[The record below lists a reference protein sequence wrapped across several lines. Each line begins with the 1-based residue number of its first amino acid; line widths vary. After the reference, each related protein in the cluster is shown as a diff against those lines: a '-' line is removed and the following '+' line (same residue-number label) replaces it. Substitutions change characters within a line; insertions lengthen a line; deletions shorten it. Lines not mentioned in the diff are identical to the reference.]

1 MYIIPAI
8 DLLDKKVVRLTGGRY
23 DSVTEYDVV
32 LEDILKQLN
41 SNGTD
46 FVQIIDLN
54 GAKGDFSQQAY
65 LLDLLKKSPLK
76 IQYGGGVRSIE
87 KVKELIDAGFHRI
100 IIGTKA
106 ITDEGFLKELSEE
119 ICGKNSCSDQV
130 VIAVDTLNGEL
141 MHSGWEKTSD
151 IKPIE
156 FIDKCVGLGYFRFI
170 CTDIG
175 NDGKLNGSNV
185 ELYKSFK
192 SQFPFVKLIA
202 QGGIT
207 TMDDIKALQD
217 AQLEAV
223 VLGKAIYE
231 NKISIE
237 EVKNWNLQA
246 LVSF

>member
-8 DLLDKKVVRLTGGRY
+8 DLLDKKIVRLTGGSY
-23 DSVTEYDVV
+23 DAVTSYEVN
-32 LEDILKQLN
+32 LEEILSQLN
-41 SNGTD
+41 YNGTD

-54 GAKGDFSQQAY
+54 GAKGDFSQQSY
-65 LLDLLKKSPLK
+65 LFDILHKSSLK

-87 KVKELIDAGFHRI
+87 KVKELIDAGFHRVV
-100 IIGTKA
+100 IGTKA
-106 ITDEGFLKELSEE
+106 ITDEGFLKELSQE

-141 MHSGWEKTSD
+141 MHSGWEKSSD

-156 FIDKCVGLGYFRFI
+156 FIDKCVGLGYFRFL

-175 NDGKLNGSNV
+175 NDGKLKGSNV
-185 ELYKSFK
+185 DLYKSFK
-192 SQFPFVKLIA
+192 SQFPFIKLIA

-207 TMDDIKALQD
+207 TMNDIKSLQTAD
-217 AQLEAV
+217 LEAV
-223 VLGKAIYE
+223 VVGKALYE

-237 EVKNWNLQA
+237 EVKQWNLQA
-246 LVSF
+246 LVNF

>member
-1 MYIIPAI
+1 MYIIPAV
-8 DLLDKKVVRLTGGRY
+8 DLLDRKVVRLTGGKY
-23 DSVTEYDVV
+23 DAVTEYNIKI
-32 LEDILKQLN
+32 EDMLLQLN

-54 GAKGDFSQQAY
+54 GAKGDFSQQTY
-65 LLDLLKKSPLK
+65 LFDLLNKSPLK

-106 ITDEGFLKELSEE
+106 ITDEGFLKELSQE

-130 VIAVDTLNGEL
+130 VIAVDTLKGEL
-141 MHSGWEKTSD
+141 MHSGWEKASD
-151 IKPIE
+151 IKPID
-156 FIDKCVGLGYFRFI
+156 FIDKCVSLGYFRFI

-175 NDGKLNGSNV
+175 NDGKLSGSDV

-192 SQFPFVKLIA
+192 SQFPFIKLIA
-202 QGGIT
+202 QGGIN
-207 TMDDIKALQD
+207 TMDQVKALQD
-217 AQLEAV
+217 AGLESV

-237 EVKNWNLQA
+237 EVKQWNLQA

>member
-1 MYIIPAI
+1 MYIIPAV
-8 DLLDKKVVRLTGGRY
+8 DLLDKKIVRLTGGKY
-23 DSVTEYDVV
+23 DAVTEYKIA
-32 LEDILKQLN
+32 LEDILNQLN
-41 SNGTD
+41 FNGTD

-54 GAKGDFSQQAY
+54 GAKGDFSQQEY

-76 IQYGGGVRSIE
+76 IQYGGGIRSID

-141 MHSGWEKTSD
+141 MHSGWEKSSK
-151 IKPIE
+151 IKPIDY
-156 FIDKCVGLGYFRFI
+156 IDKCVSLGYFRFL

-192 SQFPFVKLIA
+192 SQFPFIKLIA

-207 TMDDIKALQD
+207 SMNDIQALQE
-217 AQLEAV
+217 ANLESV

-231 NKISIE
+231 NKISIDE
-237 EVKNWNLQA
+237 IKKWNLQA
-246 LVSF
+246 LVNF

>member
-23 DSVTEYDVV
+23 DAVTEYDVN
-32 LEDILKQLN
+32 LEDILSQLN

-54 GAKGDFSQQAY
+54 GAKGDFSQQSY
-65 LLDLLKKSPLK
+65 LFDILHKSPLK
-76 IQYGGGVRSIE
+76 IQYGGGVRSID
-87 KVKELIDAGFHRI
+87 KVKELIDAGFHRVV
-100 IIGTKA
+100 IGTKA
-106 ITDEGFLKELSEE
+106 ITDEGFLKELSKE

-141 MHSGWEKTSD
+141 MHSGWEQASD
-151 IKPIE
+151 IKPID
-156 FIDKCVGLGYFRFI
+156 FIDKCVGLGYFRFL

-192 SQFPFVKLIA
+192 SKFPFIKLIA

-207 TMDDIKALQD
+207 TIEDVQSLQS
-217 AQLEAV
+217 ANLESV
-223 VLGKAIYE
+223 VIGKAIYE
-231 NKISIE
+231 NKINIE

-246 LVSF
+246 LVNF

>member
-8 DLLDKKVVRLTGGRY
+8 DLLDRKVVRLTGGKY
-23 DSVTEYDVV
+23 DSVVEYDVQ
-32 LEDILKQLN
+32 LEDLLTQLN

-54 GAKGDFSQQAY
+54 GAKGDFSQQEY
-65 LLDLLKKSPLK
+65 LLEILKKSPLK

-87 KVKELIDAGFHRI
+87 KVKELIDTGFHRI

-130 VIAVDTLNGEL
+130 VIAVDTLKGGL
-141 MHSGWEKTSD
+141 MYSGWEKTSD
-151 IKPIE
+151 IKPID
-156 FIDKCVGLGYFRFI
+156 FIDKCVSLGYFRFL

-175 NDGKLNGSNV
+175 NDGKMTGSDV

-192 SQFPFVKLIA
+192 SQFPFIKLIA

-207 TMDDIKALQD
+207 TLTDIKALQD
-217 AQLEAV
+217 AGLESV